1 METLAEQS
9 SFEIA
14 IVGPGRAVVSGEV
27 DREAA
32 PVLRW
37 ALDAALQVAV
47 DRPVPELVVDLAAVD
62 FLDAAGIGV
71 LVGTADRARR
81 TGGRVVLRAPS
92 RAACRVLRVVGL
104 DRTFP
109 LVD

>member
-1 METLAEQS
+1 LAERS
-9 SFEIA
+9 LFEIE
-14 IVGPGRAVVSGEV
+14 IVGPGRVAVSGQV
-27 DREAA
+27 DRDAA

-37 ALDAALQVAV
+37 TLDAALRVAV
-47 DRPVPELVVDLAAVD
+47 DRPARELVVDLAAVD

-71 LVGTADRARR
+71 LVGTANRAHQA
-81 TGGRVVLRAPS
+81 GGRVVLRAPS
-92 RAACRVLRVVGL
+92 RVASRVLRVVGL

>member
-1 METLAEQS
+1 LAVQS
-9 SFEIA
+9 PFEVEMVA
-14 IVGPGRAVVSGEV
+14 PGRVVVSGEV

-32 PVLRW
+32 PVLLW
-37 ALDAALQVAV
+37 ALDAALWVAV

-71 LVGTADRARR
+71 LIGTANRARR
-81 TGGRVVLRAPS
+81 AGGRVVLRAPS
-92 RAACRVLRVVGL
+92 RAACRVLQVVGL